1 MSAHQNYINQTLDHY
16 LPSDTLVFALGG
28 LGEVGKNTYCVQC
41 EDEIV
46 IIDAG
51 VSFPDEELLGV
62 DYVIPDYTYL
72 IRNQEKIKGLFV
84 THGHEDHIG
93 GITFLLKVCP
103 IADIYAANL
112 TCALI
117 RHHLE
122 EQHMTDRVKLHVIDH
137 DSRFNSKHFHI
148 GFFNITHSIPD
159 CLGMIIQ
166 TPNGWIM
173 ATGDFKFDLTPITEK
188 ANADYQRMSF
198 MGDFGIDLLLSD
210 STNSAVPGFS
220 ISEKE
225 VAKSLLE
232 EMQKTQGRLL
242 IATFSSNVYRVQ
254 QIITAAVECG
264 RRVCVIGRSIDTMI
278 TIARQLGYI
287 NAKDSDFL
295 SPEALDSVPANKVC
309 VLCTGT
315 QGEPLAALSRMASG
329 SNRFI
334 KIIPGDTVIFS
345 SSAIPGNVVGINRI
359 VNSLTR
365 LGAVVKTR
373 TTLNSLHT
381 TGHASKEEQ
390 ELMLQLVHPRF
401 FMPVH
406 GEYKML
412 REHAATAVETG
423 IPPENIFICAN
434 GDVVIMRDHKC
445 YAYTSRFQTDD
456 IYVDG
461 TDSSGVATAV
471 LRDRKILADNGLVA
485 VIITI
490 DSRFNKIMVRPNIV
504 SRGFVFIKESQTL
517 LKEAELL
524 VYEALKKKMQQK
536 VTFGELK
543 NTVRETLEPFLYTKT
558 HRNPIVIPVIL
569 NSKEAMAAMAAK
581 KESSKASSVPVKE
594 IPTPAP
600 KPDKAAHR
608 SRTKKMSG
616 TEGQPSGSRHR
627 SH

>member
-1 MSAHQNYINQTLDHY
+1 MSVNQNTINPTTDRI
-16 LPSDTLVFALGG
+16 LPGDTLVFALGG
-28 LGEVGKNTYCVQC
+28 LGEVGKNTYCVQVD
-41 EDEIV
+41 DEI
-46 IIDAG
+46 IIVDAG
-51 VSFPDEELLGV
+51 VSFPDDELLGV

-93 GITFLLKVCP
+93 GITFLMKVCP
-103 IADIYAANL
+103 IKDIYGSNL

-137 DSRFNSKHFHI
+137 DSRFTSKHFHI
-148 GFFNITHSIPD
+148 GFVKVTHSIPD
-159 CLGMIIQ
+159 SLGMLIQ
-166 TPNGWIM
+166 TDNGWIVS
-173 ATGDFKFDLTPITEK
+173 TGDFKFDLSPLNQK
-188 ANADYQRMSF
+188 ANTDYQRIAF
-198 MGDFGIDLLLSD
+198 MGDCGIDLMLSD

-220 ISEKE
+220 ISEKD
-225 VAKSLLE
+225 VAKSLLD

-254 QIITAAVECG
+254 QIISAAVACG
-264 RRVCVIGRSIDTMI
+264 RRICVIGRSIDTVI

-287 NAKDSDFL
+287 NATDSDFI
-295 SPEALDSVPANKVC
+295 SPDALDSIPADKVC

-345 SSAIPGNVVGINRI
+345 SSAIPGNEIGINKI
-359 VNSLTR
+359 INSLTR
-365 LGAVVKTR
+365 LGAIVKTR

-381 TGHASKEEQ
+381 TGHASREEQ
-390 ELMLQLVHPRF
+390 ELMLQLVHPVY
-401 FMPVH
+401 FMPMH

-412 REHAATAVETG
+412 RQHAATAINTG
-423 IPPENIFICAN
+423 IPAENIFICAN
-434 GDVVIMRDHKC
+434 GDVVILRKHKC
-445 YAYTSRFQTDD
+445 YSYTNRIQTDD

-485 VIITI
+485 VIISI

-524 VYEALKKKMQQK
+524 VYESLKKKMQQK

-581 KESSKASSVPVKE
+581 KEVSKVTVTDSTIKPV
-594 IPTPAP
+594 
-600 KPDKAAHR
+600 H
-608 SRTKKMSG
+608 RTKTS
-616 TEGQPSGSRHR
+616 TSR
-627 SH
+627 SKSNNQ

>member
-1 MSAHQNYINQTLDHY
+1 MTIQQNLVNETADTI
-16 LPSDTLVFALGG
+16 LPNDTLVFALGG
-28 LGEVGKNTYCVQC
+28 LGEVGKNTYCVQVN
-41 EDEIV
+41 DEII

-103 IADIYAANL
+103 IRDIYAANL
-112 TCALI
+112 TIALI
-117 RHHLE
+117 KRHLD
-122 EQHMTDRVKLHVIDH
+122 EQHMTDRVKLHVVNH
-137 DSRFNSKHFHI
+137 DSRFNSKYFHV
-148 GFFNITHSIPD
+148 GFFKITHSIPD

-166 TPNGWIM
+166 TPNGWVM
-173 ATGDFKFDLTPITEK
+173 STGDFKFDLTPITAE
-188 ANADYQRMSF
+188 ANADYQRICF
-198 MGDFGIDLLLSD
+198 MGSYGIDLLLSD

-225 VAKSLLE
+225 VARSLLE
-232 EMQKTQGRLL
+232 EIQKTPGRLL
-242 IATFSSNVYRVQ
+242 IATFSSNVYRVK
-254 QIITAAVECG
+254 QIISAAVTCG
-264 RRVCVIGRSIDTMI
+264 RKVCIIGRSIDSVV

-287 NAKDSDFL
+287 DAKDSDFIP
-295 SPEALDSVPANKVC
+295 PESLDSISADKVC
-309 VLCTGT
+309 ILCTGT

-334 KIIPGDTVIFS
+334 KIIPGDTVLFS
-345 SSAIPGNVVGINRI
+345 SSAIPGNEIGINKI
-359 VNSLTR
+359 INSLTR

-390 ELMLQLVHPRF
+390 ELMLQLVQPHY
-401 FMPVH
+401 FMPMH

-412 REHAATAVETG
+412 RQHADTAMATG
-423 IPPENIFICAN
+423 IPRENIFICGN
-434 GDVVIMRDHKC
+434 GDVVILRDHKC
-445 YAYTSRFQTDD
+445 YAYSNRIQTDD

-485 VIITI
+485 VIVTI
-490 DSRFNKIMVRPNIV
+490 DSRYNKIMVRPNIV
-504 SRGFVFIKESQTL
+504 SRGFVFIKENQTL

-524 VYEALKKKMQQK
+524 VFDNLKKKMQQK

-543 NTVRETLEPFLYTKT
+543 NSIRETLEPFLYNKT

-569 NSKEAMAAMAAK
+569 NSREAMAAMAAK
-581 KESSKASSVPVKE
+581 RDVQKNTAGTGKPAAKKANRKN
-594 IPTPAP
+594 PA
-600 KPDKAAHR
+600 
-608 SRTKKMSG
+608 KKNE
-616 TEGQPSGSRHR
+616 TLH
-627 SH
+627 